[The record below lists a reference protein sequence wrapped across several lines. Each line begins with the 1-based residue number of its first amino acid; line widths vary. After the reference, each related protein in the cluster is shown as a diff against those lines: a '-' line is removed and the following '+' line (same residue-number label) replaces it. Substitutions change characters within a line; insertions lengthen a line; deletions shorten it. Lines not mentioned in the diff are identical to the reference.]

1 MTPARLALLLFAVS
15 AAASGQLM
23 LKHGMALAAAR
34 AGETGGSLVLRA
46 ATSPWVVGGL
56 AVFAVS
62 AVAWLATLARVPLSI
77 AYPFNA
83 LGFLAI
89 LVSSVVVLG
98 ERVSA
103 WTWAGSLLVVTG
115 LLVVVVSAP

>member
-1 MTPARLALLLFAVS
+1 MTPASLALLLFAVGS
-15 AAASGQLM
+15 AASGQLL

-34 AGETGGSLVLRA
+34 AGESGGSLVVRA

-56 AVFAVS
+56 AVFCTS
-62 AVAWLATLARVPLSI
+62 AIAWLATLARVPLSV

-83 LGFLAI
+83 LGYLVI

-98 ERVSA
+98 ERTSV
-103 WTWAGSLLVVTG
+103 WTWTGSLLVVTG
-115 LLVVVVSAP
+115 LLMVVFSAP